1 MSESTNTRSAR
12 NPRTAE
18 EAPVAD
24 EASATTEPP
33 VVLGVVVAPGLAR
46 DVTAKFAAEL
56 ADDLL
61 ALDTGVDWKTELR
74 VDRLVV
80 PPAQT
85 TEILEAARQKLLE
98 ENWDLGVVVTDLPLR
113 VGRRPISRQVSQT
126 HGIAVVSLPAL
137 GAVHLAH
144 RLRRTLLELVGELV
158 GNGGARERSDGGP
171 LARMRRQWG
180 RDVLQ
185 ELATETAVRPGAQR
199 LLFVPAV
206 LSSHVRL
213 LLGMVRA
220 NRPWRLAARLYRALV
235 AAVAAGAYGVVTSDI
250 WRISAAMGYARLA
263 VVCVASILFTSAA
276 VIVAH
281 GLWER
286 APDRRLRDQVILFNF
301 ATAATVVI
309 GIATLYVT
317 LFLLIFAAA
326 ELLLS
331 PDVLGSGLRHAV
343 GTGDYATL
351 AWFTASLATV
361 GGALGAGLESDEAVR
376 EAAYAS
382 SGSNDGAREERL

>member
-1 MSESTNTRSAR
+1 MEAASTK
-12 NPRTAE
+12 P
-18 EAPVAD
+18 EA
-24 EASATTEPP
+24 ASADQRRQGPQP
-33 VVLGVVVAPGLAR
+33 CVVLGVIVAPGLAR
-46 DVTAKFAAEL
+46 DVTSKVAAEL
-56 ADDLL
+56 ADDLR
-61 ALDTGVDWKTELR
+61 ALDTGVDWRTELT

-85 TEILEAARQKLLE
+85 TEILDAARRKLLDA
-98 ENWDLGVVVTDLPLR
+98 NWDLGVVVTDLPLR
-113 VGRRPISRQVSQT
+113 VGRRPVSRQVSPT
-126 HGIAVVSLPAL
+126 HAIAVISLPAL

-144 RLRRTLLELVGELV
+144 RLRRTLLELVGELI
-158 GNGGARERSDGGP
+158 GDGGGQWSSDGSP
-171 LARMRRQWG
+171 ARVRRAWG
-180 RDVLQ
+180 RSVLQ
-185 ELATETAVRPGAQR
+185 ELATETADRQGALR

-206 LSSHVRL
+206 LSSHLRL

-235 AAVAAGAYGVVTSDI
+235 AAVAAGAYGIVTSDI
-250 WRISAAMGYARLA
+250 WRISASLGSTRLA
-263 VVCVASILFTSAA
+263 LISVVSILFTSAA

-286 APDRRLRDQVILFNF
+286 APDRRLRDQVILFNV

-309 GIATLYVT
+309 GIASLYVA
-317 LFLLIFAAA
+317 LFLVIFAAA

-331 PDVLGSGLRHAV
+331 PDVLGSGLGHAV

-382 SGSNDGAREERL
+382 SGSDSGEGEARS